1 MGDLAFFPL
10 AVVLFPTG
18 VGERSS
24 GQSHVTPVFTT
35 QAETLATAHVFV
47 FLAAPHPQRKTF
59 HNAYRIFSNP
69 KNYSLPF
76 KPKCT
81 VNPLF
86 Q

>member
-1 MGDLAFFPL
+1 MGGLAFFPL

-47 FLAAPHPQRKTF
+47 FFGSSPP
-59 HNAYRIFSNP
+59 P
-69 KNYSLPF
+69 KKNIS
-76 KPKCT
+76 
-81 VNPLF
+81 
-86 Q
+86 